1 MLFVSSDVVNFKL
14 NARKESKK
22 VLLSKEARDA
32 LRFVIAIIL
41 EPQGTFWELP
51 NPQNLLW
58 DSRKVLQ
65 FYTYVIYIFYVL
77 RRPLSIWSL
86 IMFSGNT

>member
-32 LRFVIAIIL
+32 LRFVIVIIL
-41 EPQGTFWELP
+41 EPQGTYWQLP
-51 NPQNLLW
+51 NPQTPLW
-58 DSRKVLQ
+58 DSKKVLQ
-65 FYTYVIYIFYVL
+65 FYTY
-77 RRPLSIWSL
+77 
-86 IMFSGNT
+86 M